1 MKLRGF
7 ALRALS
13 LAVLLHA
20 CRSQK
25 APAPAPSA
33 AAPDREP
40 TQAVV
45 PGGGLG
51 AGGRPLDLVDGY
63 EVSQE
68 ELRRAT
74 YLTRAVLI
82 LPTSA
87 NDAMATLFSETGIR
101 FARLEGDERFGQYSC
116 RGIDEETVRPWLD
129 LAARELALHSPALI
143 RHSGTRWVVFCR
155 DVEQGGQKRGAVPA
169 GSGGTLLLD
178 TEGFVSEDFLRVTL
192 HHELF
197 HMIDFA
203 DGRYRAD
210 AEWAGL
216 NPPGAR
222 YGRGGRWARD
232 ASNAL
237 GSGGPGF
244 VTEYAGAA
252 VEEDKAELFRFLVL
266 APEELSDLAQRDP
279 VIATKRDLLL
289 RRLAPYCADE
299 TSRVVCREAV
309 GDR

>member
-7 ALRALS
+7 ALRAL
-13 LAVLLHA
+13 LLVVLLHA

-25 APAPAPSA
+25 APAPDPSA
-33 AAPDREP
+33 AGPEPDR

-45 PGGGLG
+45 PGGGVG

-68 ELRRAT
+68 EVRRVT
-74 YLTRAVLI
+74 HLTRAVLI
-82 LPTSA
+82 VPMSA

-222 YGRGGRWARD
+222 YGRGAGARD
-232 ASNAL
+232 ASAPSVP
-237 GSGGPGF
+237 GTGPDG
-244 VTEYAGAA
+244 AGAA
-252 VEEDKAELFRFLVL
+252 SRTRPSLPLTWHRDRRF
-266 APEELSDLAQRDP
+266 AQRDP
-279 VIATKRDLLL
+279 VTPQAISCCAPALL
-289 RRLAPYCADE
+289 RRRKLARRLP
-299 TSRVVCREAV
+299 
-309 GDR
+309 